1 MMLLK
6 IAWLNIWR
14 NKRRTLITAASV
26 FFAVLLAVLLR
37 SMTDGIY
44 ENMIRNF
51 VSYSS
56 GYLQIHQ
63 KGYWDEQSIDN
74 TFEENKE
81 LNKILLINP
90 DVTHILPRLEN
101 FALASYTD
109 KTKGVLVLGIDP
121 EMERKVNSLDKKV
134 IQGRYLE
141 SLNDEAVLIGEG
153 LATQFKLKVKDT
165 LVLLGKGYHARSA
178 AAKYKVKG
186 IIKLG
191 SPELNNNV
199 VYLPLQQA
207 QYMHGAENRLTALTI
222 VPIKVSRL
230 NDLKSQ
236 ILKNID
242 TSRYEV
248 MTWKEMIPELNQ
260 FIEADSA
267 GHYII
272 IIILYAIISFGLFG
286 TLLMMTFERIHEFGI
301 LIAIGMKKRSLA
313 YILLMESL
321 MISLIGCLAGIV
333 GGILVVNWFVH
344 NPVYFTGDVKDVYE
358 NYGIE
363 PFLYFSDSPKI
374 FMVQAL
380 IILILS
386 GIMAFYPVFKM
397 MALKPVEAINS

>member
-1 MMLLK
+1 MMYLR

-26 FFAVLLAVLLR
+26 FFAVLLAVLFR

-51 VSYSS
+51 VSFSS

-74 TFEENKE
+74 TFEENE
-81 LNKILLINP
+81 TLNKTLLNNS
-90 DVTHILPRLEN
+90 DVTHILPRLET
-101 FALASYTD
+101 FALASYAD
-109 KTKGVLVLGIDP
+109 KTKGVLILGIDP
-121 EMERKVNSLDKKV
+121 EMEKNVHNLDEKVV
-134 IQGRYLE
+134 GGRYLD
-141 SLNDEAVLIGEG
+141 SLNEKAVLIGEG
-153 LATQFKLKVKDT
+153 LATRFKVKVNDT
-165 LVLLGKGYHARSA
+165 LVFLGKGYHARSA
-178 AAKYKVKG
+178 AAKYEVKG
-186 IIKLG
+186 IIQLG
-191 SPELNNNV
+191 SPELNNNI
-199 VYLPLQQA
+199 VYLPLKQA
-207 QYMHGAENRLTALTI
+207 QHMHAAENRLTALTL
-222 VPIKVSRL
+222 VPNQVNRL
-230 NDLKSQ
+230 NDIKSS

-260 FIEADSA
+260 FIEADKT

-272 IIILYAIISFGLFG
+272 ILILYVIVSFGLFG

-313 YILLMESL
+313 VILLMESL
-321 MISLIGCLAGIV
+321 MISLIGCLAGIA
-333 GGILVVNWFVH
+333 GGILVVQWFIN
-344 NPVYFTGDVKDVYE
+344 NPIYFTGELKEIYE

-363 PFLYFSDSPKI
+363 PYLYFSGNPRI
-374 FMVQAL
+374 FIIQAL

-386 GIMAFYPVFKM
+386 GLLAFYPVFKM
-397 MALKPVEAINS
+397 MTLKPVDAINS

>member
-26 FFAVLLAVLLR
+26 FFAVLLAILVR

-51 VSYSS
+51 VSFSS
-56 GYLQIHQ
+56 GYVQIHQ

-74 TFEENKE
+74 TFEENKA
-81 LNKILLINP
+81 LNNTLLQNP
-90 DVTHILPRLEN
+90 DITHILPRLEN
-101 FALASYTD
+101 FALASFAD
-109 KTKGVLVLGIDP
+109 KTKGVLILGIDP
-121 EMERKVNSLDKKV
+121 ELEEKVNSLDEKV
-134 IQGRYLE
+134 IKGNYLE
-141 SLNDEAVLIGEG
+141 SLNDEAILIGEG
-153 LATQFKLKVKDT
+153 LASRFKLKVRDT
-165 LVLLGKGYHARSA
+165 LVLLGKGYQARSA
-178 AAKYKVKG
+178 AAKYEIKG
-186 IIKLG
+186 IIQLG
-191 SPELNNNV
+191 SPDLNNNI

-207 QYMHGAENRLTALTI
+207 QYMHAAENRLTAITI
-222 VPIKVSRL
+222 VPNRVSQL
-230 NDLKSQ
+230 NDLKTSVQ
-236 ILKNID
+236 KNID

-260 FIEADSA
+260 FIEADRT

-272 IIILYAIISFGLFG
+272 ILILYVIVSFGLFG

-313 YILLMESL
+313 FILLMESL
-321 MISLIGCLAGIV
+321 MITLIGCLAGIAAGV
-333 GGILVVNWFVH
+333 LLVQWFIN
-344 NPVYFTGDVKDVYE
+344 NPIYFTGELKEVYE

-363 PFLYFSDSPKI
+363 PYLYFSGNPKI
-374 FMVQAL
+374 FIVQTL

-386 GIMAFYPVFKM
+386 GLLALYPVFKM
-397 MALKPVEAINS
+397 MSLKPVKAINS

>member
-1 MMLLK
+1 
-6 IAWLNIWR
+6 
-14 NKRRTLITAASV
+14 T
-26 FFAVLLAVLLR
+26 
-37 SMTDGIY
+37 
-44 ENMIRNF
+44 
-51 VSYSS
+51 
-56 GYLQIHQ
+56 
-63 KGYWDEQSIDN
+63 
-74 TFEENKE
+74 
-81 LNKILLINP
+81 
-90 DVTHILPRLEN
+90 
-101 FALASYTD
+101 FALASYAD

-121 EMERKVNSLDKKV
+121 EMERKVNSLDEKV
-134 IQGRYLE
+134 MQGRYLE

-165 LVLLGKGYHARSA
+165 LVLLGRGYHARSA

-222 VPIKVSRL
+222 VPHRVSGL
-230 NDLKSQ
+230 NDIKLS

-248 MTWKEMIPELNQ
+248 MTWKEMIPEMNQ
-260 FIEADSA
+260 FIEADRA

-272 IIILYAIISFGLFG
+272 IIILYVIISFGLFG

-313 YILLMESL
+313 LILLMESL

-333 GGILVVNWFVH
+333 GGILIIKWFVH
-344 NPVYFTGDVKDVYE
+344 NPVYFTGELKEVYE

-363 PFLYFSDSPKI
+363 PFLYFSENPKI
-374 FMVQAL
+374 FIVQAL

-386 GIMAFYPVFKM
+386 GLLTFYPVFKM
-397 MALKPVEAINS
+397 MTLKPVEAINS

>member
-1 MMLLK
+1 MFLK

-26 FFAVLLAVLLR
+26 FFAVLLAILVR

-51 VSYSS
+51 VSFSS

-63 KGYWDEQSIDN
+63 KGYWEEQSIDN
-74 TFEENKE
+74 SFEEQGD
-81 LNKILLINP
+81 LNERLLKNTE
-90 DVTHILPRLEN
+90 VTRILPRLET
-101 FALASYTD
+101 FALASYAE
-109 KTKGVLVLGIDP
+109 KTKGVLILGIDP
-121 EMERKVNSLDKKV
+121 EMEKNVNSLDEKLSH
-134 IQGRYLE
+134 GSYLE
-141 SLNDEAVLIGEG
+141 SLNEQAVLIGEG
-153 LATQFKLKVKDT
+153 LATQFRIRVGDT
-165 LVLLGKGYHARSA
+165 LVLLGKGFRARSA
-178 AAKYKVKG
+178 AAKYEVKG
-186 IIKLG
+186 IIQLG
-191 SPELNNNV
+191 SPELNNTL

-207 QYMHGAENRLTALTI
+207 QYMHAAENRLTALSI
-222 VPIKVSRL
+222 VPNRVTRL
-230 NDLKSQ
+230 NDLKAS

-260 FIEADSA
+260 FIEADRT

-272 IIILYAIISFGLFG
+272 LLILYVIVSFGLFG

-321 MISLIGCLAGIV
+321 MISLIGSLAGIA
-333 GGILVVNWFVH
+333 GGILIVGWFIK
-344 NPVYFTGDVKDVYE
+344 NPIYFTGELKEVYE

-363 PFLYFSDSPKI
+363 PFLYFSGNPKI

-386 GIMAFYPVFKM
+386 GLLAFYPVFKIM
-397 MALKPVEAINS
+397 TLKPVDAINS